1 MERKTKTLYIVI
13 AILVLVIIAIYIVM
27 SKNRSSET
35 KVDSQKTESTR
46 PPGFS
51 ENPTEEEVYNS
62 EYIKHIRTGLN
73 AYLDGTNNGV
83 DEYAIK
89 KSNLD
94 SGKKCGLDNF
104 DKSYYKSKFIVLSAK
119 DSDIGGVQAD
129 LFFIDKPDTIFLAWV
144 YKTENNDKYN
154 LRAFCES
161 SVPIDTKDPGFKDFI
176 KGMIKESK
184 YSL

>member
-13 AILVLVIIAIYIVM
+13 AILVLVIIAIYIIM

-35 KVDSQKTESTR
+35 KVNSQKTELAKHSE
-46 PPGFS
+46 FS

-104 DKSYYKSKFIVLSAK
+104 DKSYYKSKFIILSAK
-119 DSDIGGVQAD
+119 DNETGGVQAD
-129 LFFIDKPDTIFLAWV
+129 LFFVDKPDAIFWAWI
-144 YKTENNDKYN
+144 YKTENNGKYN

-161 SVPIDTKDPGFKDFI
+161 SIPIDTKDPGFKDFT